1 MKKISAK
8 VVSADLINK
17 FFGVNRDQKIIRY
30 RSGNLDFEVFITGT
44 TEKSQDKFTHTC
56 IFIENRDIFVKRAK
70 DLGFKTVPFKK
81 IKDEKIKGRP
91 GGLRPRLGGRQTGI
105 PKIPK
110 KRRTGYIPEAKERG
124 KWKRLSKPLKSEA
137 QATNLYRFVV
147 DHSTSRRGR
156 VREVEGVKKFG
167 KRFAPSTSPLKFRKF
182 RFKKGKKIPLKPRT
196 EIEKTKFAIDT

>member
-70 DLGFKTVPFKK
+70 DLGFKYIKVPRKN
-81 IKDEKIKGRP
+81 GS
-91 GGLRPRLGGRQTGI
+91 
-105 PKIPK
+105 
-110 KRRTGYIPEAKERG
+110 GYFLFIQDSFE
-124 KWKRLSKPLKSEA
+124 
-137 QATNLYRFVV
+137 NLY
-147 DHSTSRRGR
+147 
-156 VREVEGVKKFG
+156 
-167 KRFAPSTSPLKFRKF
+167 
-182 RFKKGKKIPLKPRT
+182 
-196 EIEKTKFAIDT
+196 EIKE